1 MAIPLERLSV
11 QGQLSQNLKAS
22 GKRNV
27 YLAFHNWPQL
37 WHPFGSP
44 NFWNIFYF
52 FNPSFSCPLP
62 ISVNILGFR
71 EMKLLWLMAS
81 QLVLVVF
88 LQNRNCRQRLP
99 NFCYLPKKSCGGRE
113 ITNIKQSIYTALL
126 SSEIHI
132 EKQKKIYN
140 NSDASS

>member
-11 QGQLSQNLKAS
+11 QSQLSQNLKAS

-44 NFWNIFYF
+44 NSWNIFYF

-99 NFCYLPKKSCGGRE
+99 NFYYLPKKKLWRE
-113 ITNIKQSIYTALL
+113 RDYKHQAIHLHSTFEFRDTYRKTKENI
-126 SSEIHI
+126 
-132 EKQKKIYN
+132 
-140 NSDASS
+140 